1 MGESHVRPMGL
12 FGTYSTR
19 VQRDAAGIVGLLDMA
34 SQPSVLLLQMS
45 SIETYP
51 AWSHCDA
58 LKSVPGPTRWGLIG
72 GNVKQIL
79 SVNGTDGVSA

>member
-1 MGESHVRPMGL
+1 MGESHVRSMGL

-34 SQPSVLLLQMS
+34 SQPSVLLLQIS

-51 AWSHCDA
+51 AWSC
-58 LKSVPGPTRWGLIG
+58 
-72 GNVKQIL
+72 NVSNRCPLVINVGAIL
-79 SVNGTDGVSA
+79 ML